1 MNKGI
6 ILAIASILTFSS
18 CHSVSPNADEETV
31 LVKKPWFFG
40 HGGVDMTPCK
50 IWINLVCFKYSW
62 SKL

>member
-18 CHSVSPNADEETV
+18 CHRVSPNADEETV

-40 HGGVDMTPCK
+40 HGGVDMTPIK
-50 IWINLVCFKYSW
+50 DRKSVV
-62 SKL
+62 